1 MVFQDYKLFG
11 VVDLKL
17 GYVVLAAIGT
27 GGIDDSE
34 TSLPVTDVEDDALA
48 LLAPTVG
55 APVMAM
61 LSGVEL
67 VAITGVNTGTH
78 VATIVRAQG
87 GTAAVAHTAGA
98 GKIAYLTDADMPFV
112 NAFTMDP
119 NIDNITFE
127 GDGTQEQVPV
137 SNGVTGSF
145 TLGKFTTAILDVIA
159 GVTKVTSGLP
169 ADEAA
174 RWYPELGSY
183 PYVRGRC
190 LIKAQDESTGAE
202 VRLRIEVPKM
212 KIQNP
217 WVPGDA
223 GNNAAMNS
231 EIAWSST
238 GTFNDLIGAALPGLI
253 AGDSIHYSVATMA

>member
-1 MVFQDYKLFG
+1 MAFQEYKLFG
-11 VVDLKL
+11 AVDLKL
-17 GYVVLAAIGT
+17 GYVVLGDVGT
-27 GGIDDSE
+27 GGIDDMA
-34 TSLPVTDVEDDALA
+34 TSLPSANIAAEIFALE
-48 LLAPTVG
+48 PSVMS
-55 APVMAM
+55 PVPIMV
-61 LSGVEL
+61 SGVEL
-67 VAITGVNTGTH
+67 MSVTAANVGTGALTV
-78 VATIVRAQG
+78 VRAQG
-87 GTAAVAHTAGA
+87 GTTAVAHTAGV
-98 GKIAYLTDADMPFV
+98 GKIAVMSEADMPFV
-112 NAFTMDP
+112 NAFSMDP

-145 TLGKFTTAILDVIA
+145 TLGKFTTAILDAIA
-159 GVTKVTSGLP
+159 GVTKITSGLP

-190 LIKAQDESTGAE
+190 LLKAQDETTGAE
-202 VRLRIEVPKM
+202 VRLRVEVPKM

-238 GTFNDLIGAALPGLI
+238 GTNKDLIGATLPGLT
-253 AGDSIHYSVATMA
+253 AGDTIHYSLATMA

>member
-1 MVFQDYKLFG
+1 MAFQEYKLFG

-17 GYVVLAAIGT
+17 GYVKLGDVGV
-27 GGIDDSE
+27 GGIDDMA
-34 TSLPVTDVEDDALA
+34 TSLPSANIATDLAALS
-48 LLAPTVG
+48 PSVG
-55 APVMAM
+55 NPIMIMV
-61 LSGVEL
+61 SGVEL
-67 VAITGVNTGTH
+67 MSVTAANTGTGALT
-78 VATIVRAQG
+78 VVRAQG
-87 GTAAVAHTAGA
+87 GTSAVAHTAGV
-98 GKIAYLTDADMPFV
+98 GKIAAILDADMPFV
-112 NAFTMDP
+112 NAFAMDP

-145 TLGKFTTAILDVIA
+145 TLGKFTTAILDAIA

-174 RWYPELGSY
+174 RWYPELGAY
-183 PYVRGRC
+183 PYVRARC
-190 LIKAQDESTGAE
+190 LIKAQDEATGAE

-212 KIQNP
+212 KIQSP

-238 GTFNDLIGAALPGLI
+238 GTNKDLIGATLPGLL
-253 AGDSIHYSVATMA
+253 ADDTVHYSIATMA